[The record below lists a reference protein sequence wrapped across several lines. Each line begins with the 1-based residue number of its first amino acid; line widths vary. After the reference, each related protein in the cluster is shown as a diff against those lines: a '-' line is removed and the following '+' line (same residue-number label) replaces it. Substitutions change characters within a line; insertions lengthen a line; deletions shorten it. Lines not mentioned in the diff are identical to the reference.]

1 MKINHII
8 EHTPPGTIYN
18 LISQLSDRYDNHK
31 IYFIDDSEKIEMIFN
46 MLKNNCFEIFVLHCT
61 GRNLPIFSKIEKFV
75 TNVNKKIYIFICMFL
90 MNI

>member
-31 IYFIDDSEKIEMIFN
+31 IYLIDSSEKKEMIFN
-46 MLKNNCFEIFVLHCT
+46 ILKNNCFEV
-61 GRNLPIFSKIEKFV
+61 
-75 TNVNKKIYIFICMFL
+75 
-90 MNI
+90 